1 MLDKCYFCN
10 AKVIEQQITLDY
22 WWGDTLTVIKGVP
35 AGVCHQCGEKYL
47 ASGVYKELERLAK
60 SKSHF
65 MGKMTI
71 DILGFEE
78 SAAA

>member
-47 ASGVYKELERLAK
+47 ASGVYYDWE
-60 SKSHF
+60 
-65 MGKMTI
+65 
-71 DILGFEE
+71 
-78 SAAA
+78 

>member
-1 MLDKCYFCN
+1 VGGGLENEEERRLKMLDKCYFCN

-47 ASGVYKELERLAK
+47 ASGVYYDWE
-60 SKSHF
+60 
-65 MGKMTI
+65 
-71 DILGFEE
+71 
-78 SAAA
+78 